1 MQALLHLI
9 QRNNKL
15 FRRDK
20 TLMFFSLL
28 SVFIVLILYVIFLQK
43 MQLDSIA
50 SMISVTNGIKTLVNE
65 WMAAGMLSIMSVTT
79 TLSAL
84 GLYIRDREEGGFLD
98 LLTTPV
104 RAMQLQLSYVAN
116 AWIIGMLFTCIGL
129 FICELYIVFSGGE
142 WLEASSLLQVLAII
156 ALGVTVSSVMNCM
169 LILFIN
175 GQSAFST
182 LSTIVGT
189 AIGFLC
195 GVYVPM
201 GVLPDFVQKII
212 LAFPI
217 SHYTVLLRQVMMD
230 HSLSA
235 LFTDSMTR
243 TEYERIYGVVL
254 VWQNDTLPSIYSMGY
269 LVISLLVFLV
279 ISLWLFKRQNRSY

>member
-28 SVFIVLILYVIFLQK
+28 SVFIVLILYIIFLQK

-50 SMISVTNGIKTLVNE
+50 SMIPVTNGIKTLVNE

-142 WLEASSLLQVLAII
+142 WLGASSLLQVLAII

-175 GQSAFST
+175 GQSCFFYVKYDRRYSNWILVRGVRSNGGIARFRAKNHSSISNKS
-182 LSTIVGT
+182 LYGSASSSDDGSFIIV
-189 AIGFLC
+189 
-195 GVYVPM
+195 
-201 GVLPDFVQKII
+201 II
-212 LAFPI
+212 
-217 SHYTVLLRQVMMD
+217 YR
-230 HSLSA
+230 
-235 LFTDSMTR
+235 
-243 TEYERIYGVVL
+243 
-254 VWQNDTLPSIYSMGY
+254 
-269 LVISLLVFLV
+269 
-279 ISLWLFKRQNRSY
+279 